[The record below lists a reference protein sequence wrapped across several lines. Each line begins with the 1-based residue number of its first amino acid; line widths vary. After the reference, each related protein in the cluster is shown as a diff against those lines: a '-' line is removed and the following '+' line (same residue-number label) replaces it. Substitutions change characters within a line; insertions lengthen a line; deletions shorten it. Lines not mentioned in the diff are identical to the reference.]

1 MYRLNV
7 RTNFSA
13 AHQLR
18 GYNGA
23 CQRLHG
29 HNWQVRV
36 SIKCSKLN
44 ELGMAIDF
52 TIIKKYLDSLMNEV
66 DHRFLNDLEPFK
78 NINPTSENIAKYFY
92 ERLSEMIEE
101 EECSVDE
108 IEVWESEK
116 SSVIYSK

>member
-29 HNWQVRV
+29 HNWQVRA
-36 SIKCSKLN
+36 SIKCEKLN
-44 ELGMAIDF
+44 KLGMAIDF
-52 TIIKKYLDSLMNEV
+52 TIIKKYLDTLMNEV
-66 DHRFLNDLEPFK
+66 DHRFLNDLSPFE
-78 NINPTSENIAKYFY
+78 NVNPTSENIAKYFY
-92 ERLSEMIEE
+92 DRLTKMIEE
-101 EECSVDE
+101 EDCSVDE
-108 IEVWESEK
+108 VEVWESEK

>member
-7 RTNFSA
+7 RTDFSA

-29 HNWQVRV
+29 HNWKVRA
-36 SIKCSKLN
+36 SIKCQKLN

-52 TIIKKYLDSLMNEV
+52 TIIKKYLDNLMNEV
-66 DHRFLNDLEPFK
+66 DHRFLNDLPPFK
-78 NINPTSENIAKYFY
+78 DLNPTSENIAKYFY

-101 EECSVDE
+101 DECFVDE